1 MTHTEN
7 WTPLSDIGHVDRGNP
22 KPRSIRF
29 PDGWSKSFSTA
40 PRYGGGWINILRAT
54 TEWLVKTGRLTEE
67 NARIRHRDLRDFWI
81 VFDSTEKYQPSGNR
95 IRRPE
100 HIDSGVYINNNWE
113 AHHCVSGAMGLLERF
128 GVDTNKVLVDY

>member
-40 PRYGGGWINILRAT
+40 PRYGGGLDKHTKSNHRMACKDRKIDRGKCSDT
-54 TEWLVKTGRLTEE
+54 TSRP
-67 NARIRHRDLRDFWI
+67 ARFLDRVWQHRE
-81 VFDSTEKYQPSGNR
+81 VPAVGQPNQEAR
-95 IRRPE
+95 TYRFR
-100 HIDSGVYINNNWE
+100 GV
-113 AHHCVSGAMGLLERF
+113 H
-128 GVDTNKVLVDY
+128 

>member
-7 WTPLSDIGHVDRGNP
+7 WTPLSEIGHVDRYS
-22 KPRSIRF
+22 PRPRDIRF

-40 PRYGGGWINILRAT
+40 SRYGGGWINLLRAT
-54 TEWLVKTGRLTEE
+54 TEWLVKTGRLTEK
-67 NARIRHRDLRDFWI
+67 NARIRHRDRRDLWV
-81 VFDSTEKYQPSGNR
+81 VFGSTEKYQPSGNR
-95 IRRPE
+95 IRKPE

-113 AHHCVSGAMGLLERF
+113 AHHCVSGAMGLLDRF